1 MKTVV
6 ITGAT
11 SGIGFEAA
19 CAITAQGLR
28 VIGVG
33 RSAERCERAREA
45 LLSGMPEANVDFVC
59 GDLSS
64 QREVH
69 AVADAILSLL
79 GDEGLWVLISN
90 AGGVRSWY
98 TTTADGYEMQFALN
112 HLAGFLLAHRLWPR
126 LKQAGG
132 RIILTGSNSHKMAR
146 MHWKDI
152 MFQRRYSCLMAY
164 KQSKLC
170 NMLFAAELNRR
181 QSAVKAYVVDP
192 GLVNTDIGNK
202 ETSGLVDVFWKL
214 RKRGGVDPEVPAQT
228 YAFLCSRQ
236 PAPEGLYYHNCRS
249 VAYSKRV
256 NDAADAKR
264 LFELSEQLCGVKFG
278 GGEL

>member
-19 CAITAQGLR
+19 RAIAAQGMR

-33 RSAERCERAREA
+33 RSAKRCDRAKAA
-45 LLSGMPEANVDFVC
+45 LLSVMPEANVDFVC

-79 GDEGLWVLISN
+79 GDEGLWALISN

-112 HLAGFLLAHRLWPR
+112 HLAGFLLALRLWPR
-126 LKQAGG
+126 LKKADG
-132 RIILTGSNSHKMAR
+132 RVILTGSNSHKMMR

-192 GLVNTDIGNK
+192 GLVNTDIGSK
-202 ETSGLVDVFWKL
+202 DTGGLVGAFWKL
-214 RKRGGVDPEVPAQT
+214 RRRGGVGPEVPAQT

-236 PAPEGLYYHNCRS
+236 PAPEGLYYHNCRP
-249 VAYSKRV
+249 VAYSKRADDV
-256 NDAADAKR
+256 ADATM
-264 LFELSEQLCGVKFG
+264 LFELSERLCGVKFG

>member
-19 CAITAQGLR
+19 RAIAAQGMR

-33 RSAERCERAREA
+33 RSAERCDRAKAA
-45 LLSGMPEANVDFVC
+45 LLSVMPEANVDYVC

-64 QREVH
+64 QRDVH
-69 AVADAILSLL
+69 AVADAIISLL
-79 GDEGLWVLISN
+79 GDEGLWALISN

-98 TTTADGYEMQFALN
+98 TTTADGYEVQFALN
-112 HLAGFLLAHRLWPR
+112 HLSGFLLAHRLWPR

-132 RIILTGSNSHKMAR
+132 RVILTGSNSHKMTR

-192 GLVNTDIGNK
+192 GLVNTDIGSK
-202 ETSGLVDVFWKL
+202 DTGGLVGAFWKM
-214 RKRGGVDPEVPAQT
+214 RRRGGVDPEVPAQT

-236 PAPEGLYYHNCRS
+236 PAPEGLYYHNCRPA
-249 VAYSKRV
+249 AYSKRAD
-256 NDAADAKR
+256 DAADAKR
-264 LFELSEQLCGVKFG
+264 LFELSERLCGVKFG